1 MCTIKNSSSCDNT
14 CELLIYV
21 KGVMTMGLQINF
33 TIRKKD
39 NGYQLIG
46 SYKVGR
52 NWKQKS
58 KQGFKTKVEAKAYQ
72 ATMIKE
78 LEQLSGLTTDKTL
91 LNITLGEFLEQIYLR
106 DKNNSLSETTIKTY
120 QTITNMIKELKD
132 KRMVDIC
139 YQDITKQIHVLT
151 EKYSIGTINRCISI
165 LKLLINHAVKHK
177 ILKENPAKQISY
189 IKDKRVEKR
198 ISLDND
204 TYNKLLNALKPKEK
218 IVHLYIL
225 VAMQTGMRKSEI
237 AGLTWQDINFEENSI
252 KINKQYILNKFAPV
266 KNKYGNRVIP
276 IPKTLTAL
284 FIYLKR
290 KQNPQDYKSRIF
302 HKGCSAG
309 YPNQIMRKIIGK
321 KYSMHSLRHTYAT
334 RLLSHGADIKTVS
347 ALLGD
352 TVPTVIENYVHY
364 TDDMR
369 RQASNIINNIF

>member
-1 MCTIKNSSSCDNT
+1 
-14 CELLIYV
+14 
-21 KGVMTMGLQINF
+21 MGLQINF

-78 LEQLSGLTTDKTL
+78 IEQLSGLTTDKTL

-106 DKNNSLSETTIKTY
+106 DKNNALSETTIKTY
-120 QTITNMIKELKD
+120 QIIINITEELKD
-132 KRMVDIC
+132 KRIVDIS
-139 YQDITKQIHVLT
+139 YEDITKQIYSLT
-151 EKYSIGTINRCISI
+151 EKYSIGTINRCIAI

-204 TYNKLLNALKPKEK
+204 TYNKLLNALNPKEK

-237 AGLTWQDINFEENSI
+237 AGLTWQDINFEESTIN
-252 KINKQYILNKFAPV
+252 INKQYILNKFAPV

-284 FIYLKR
+284 FIYWKG

-302 HKGCSAG
+302 HNGCSAPR
-309 YPNQIMRKIIGK
+309 PNQTIHNIIGA

-334 RLLSHGADIKTVS
+334 RLLSHGVDIKTVS

-352 TVPTVIENYVHY
+352 TVSTVIENYVHY

-369 RQASNIINNIF
+369 KQASSVINYVF